1 MWHVVLFYFFFSSPS
16 VSLHSCVFSPSP
28 QVPEARPHIQNPPG
42 RRRIPSCTGKGK
54 REIRRHTLGVK
65 RVWLT
70 NCICFGSSWQAE
82 ALLLALSSPTHK
94 HTYTP
99 QQQPLCALCP
109 TAVNPYHTV
118 LHTRTHPT
126 AWCFRVSCGHIT
138 DICVSAAAVSFW
150 GS

>member
-1 MWHVVLFYFFFSSPS
+1 MLFYFFFSSPS